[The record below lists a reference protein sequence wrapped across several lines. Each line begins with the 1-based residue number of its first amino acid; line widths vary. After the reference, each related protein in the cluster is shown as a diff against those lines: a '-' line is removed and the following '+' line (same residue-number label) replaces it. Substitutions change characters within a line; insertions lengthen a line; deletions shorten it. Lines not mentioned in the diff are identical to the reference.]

1 VTKKWFYTGHAPQL
15 RLIVHILCTYLNNNF
30 VFFLCFVSQEITDME
45 RDKEAYW
52 LVQLSQTFDFA
63 PETFVLAISIMD
75 RVSSLVKVGTY

>member
-1 VTKKWFYTGHAPQL
+1 
-15 RLIVHILCTYLNNNF
+15 
-30 VFFLCFVSQEITDME
+30 ME

-75 RVSSLVKVGTY
+75 RVSTLVMVSICHRPDRVPNPVPVSETRTNFVEFLHVLTKS

>member
-1 VTKKWFYTGHAPQL
+1 
-15 RLIVHILCTYLNNNF
+15 
-30 VFFLCFVSQEITDME
+30 ME

-75 RVSSLVKVGTY
+75 RVSTLVKVSILDLWHFLLCIESILKPKPAYN

>member
-1 VTKKWFYTGHAPQL
+1 
-15 RLIVHILCTYLNNNF
+15 
-30 VFFLCFVSQEITDME
+30 ME

-75 RVSSLVKVGTY
+75 RVSTLVKVGTYLNRLVLCCANPACMSVLHEISSFSNKCD

>member
-1 VTKKWFYTGHAPQL
+1 
-15 RLIVHILCTYLNNNF
+15 
-30 VFFLCFVSQEITDME
+30 ME

-75 RVSSLVKVGTY
+75 RVSTLVKVGTYLNRLVLGCANPACMSVLHEISSFSNKCD